1 MTAWIWKTVLAIV
14 GSVIGVYIG
23 QELMGGGAI
32 GWMVS
37 GAIIAASCYP
47 LFKALF
53 AYRTEKAGNTLR

>member
-1 MTAWIWKTVLAIV
+1 
-14 GSVIGVYIG
+14 
-23 QELMGGGAI
+23 MGGGAI
-32 GWMVS
+32 GWMMS